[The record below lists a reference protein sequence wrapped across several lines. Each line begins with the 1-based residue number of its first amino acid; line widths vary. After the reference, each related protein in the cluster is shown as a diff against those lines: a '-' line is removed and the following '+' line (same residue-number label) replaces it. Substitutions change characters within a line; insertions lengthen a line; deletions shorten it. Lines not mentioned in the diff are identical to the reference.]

1 MLFHH
6 AQQLIARLGQS
17 GMTES
22 ALVDQ
27 FKVEAGGGT
36 QLNNGWHVERENH
49 GVFDLAK
56 GYGGPLDDGL
66 HAVFIAAARQ
76 GFRLTNAIPE
86 FCPWPLKLKPL
97 TVKTLST
104 LAFSLCR

>member
-1 MLFHH
+1 
-6 AQQLIARLGQS
+6 
-17 GMTES
+17 MTES
-22 ALVDQ
+22 APVDQ

-66 HAVFIAAARQ
+66 HAVFIAAALFPAS
-76 GFRLTNAIPE
+76 G
-86 FCPWPLKLKPL
+86 
-97 TVKTLST
+97 
-104 LAFSLCR
+104 